1 MAMKGRGM
9 ESRKKACAMA
19 IAMAALGAYWIWN
32 LIEAMGD
39 D

>member
-1 MAMKGRGM
+1 MKDKRTKD
-9 ESRKKACAMA
+9 RKKACVTA